1 MPRRILLASIEAG
14 AGHNM
19 LRDSLASALR
29 RADPEHRSFEPV
41 SWTSADSS
49 EQRFYAFCVHHFTR
63 LQGTVFN
70 LTGQRWAM
78 EVGMWLT
85 PRLQREARALLS
97 ESRFDAIL
105 STHALFTLILSR
117 ARAQLGVHVPL
128 IGAVPDYGPPSNG
141 YFPAAAHLRPD
152 YLLVMGED
160 TLAHYRGEGVSE
172 ERLHLS
178 GFLTREAFARVGHRM
193 RTEPRAEA
201 RAALRDEVA
210 AESPSF
216 AALKLDRPTLLFL
229 GGSAWTAKTEPVLR
243 RVLADGALRASVNVV
258 VVCGRDEAFQ
268 ESLRAETDAGVHVFG
283 YVSPAILAALMG
295 LADIPVLGSL
305 APATLQELLETE
317 LGPLLLFHYIPGAER
332 SHVSYLEAQRLGV
345 YEPDPP
351 AMLQV
356 IREAV
361 GMARVSPRIALV
373 RDGYKDRAREL
384 RRRSVERAMA
394 LPAFLSRVCGEE
406 PLGHRAAAED
416 ASASAR

>member
-1 MPRRILLASIEAG
+1 
-14 AGHNM
+14 M
-19 LRDSLASALR
+19 LRDSMAAVLR
-29 RADPEHRSFEPV
+29 RVDPQHRNFEPL

-49 EQRFYAFCVHHFTR
+49 IERFYAFCVHHFSR
-63 LQGTVFN
+63 LQGTVFT

-85 PRLQREARALLS
+85 PRLQREARELLRG
-97 ESRFDAIL
+97 SRADAFV
-105 STHALFTLILSR
+105 STHALFTIILAR
-117 ARAQLGVHVPL
+117 ARAQLGLDVPL
-128 IGAVPDYGPPSNG
+128 IGAVPDYGAPSGG
-141 YFPAAAHLRPD
+141 YFPSSPELQPD

-160 TLAHYRGEGVSE
+160 TLAHYRGEGVAE

-178 GFLTREAFARVGHRM
+178 GFLTREAFVRVGNRM
-193 RTEPRAEA
+193 RNEPRTQA

-210 AESPSF
+210 AEAPGF

-243 RVLADGALRASVNVV
+243 RVLADGALRSSVNVV
-258 VVCGRDEAFQ
+258 VVCGRDRRFQ
-268 ESLRAETDAGVHVFG
+268 ELLAPLRTEGVHVFG

-295 LADIPVLGSL
+295 LADIPILGSL

-317 LGPLLLFHYIPGAER
+317 LGPLLLFHYIPGSER

-361 GMARVSPRIALV
+361 GLARVSPRVALV
-373 RDGYKDRAREL
+373 RDGFKDRAREL
-384 RRRSVERAMA
+384 RRRSVERAMG
-394 LPAFLSRVCGEE
+394 LPKFLARVCDQ
-406 PLGHRAAAED
+406 PLGHG
-416 ASASAR
+416 ASADSASTAAG

>member
-1 MPRRILLASIEAG
+1 MPRRILLGSIEAG

-19 LRDSLASALR
+19 LRDSFAAVLR
-29 RADPEHRSFEPV
+29 RADPEHQRFEPV

-49 EQRFYAFCVHHFTR
+49 VQRFYAICVHYLTSF
-63 LQGTVFN
+63 QGTVYQWS
-70 LTGQRWAM
+70 GQRWAI
-78 EVGMWLT
+78 EVGLRLT
-85 PRLQREARALLS
+85 PRLKREATALLS
-97 ESRFDAIL
+97 ENRFDVLIATHPMLTMLLAQTRASLRL
-105 STHALFTLILSR
+105 S
-117 ARAQLGVHVPL
+117 VPL
-128 IGAVPDYGPPSNG
+128 IGAVPDYGAPTRG
-141 YFPAAAHLRPD
+141 YYPESPKRRPD

-160 TLAHYRGEGVSE
+160 TLAHYRGEGLPE

-178 GFLTREAFARVGHRM
+178 GFITREAFARVGHRL
-193 RTEPRAEA
+193 RTEPLAEA
-201 RAALRDEVA
+201 RASLRAEVA
-210 AESPSF
+210 AETPSF

-229 GGSAWTAKTEPVLR
+229 GGSAWTAKAEPILR

-258 VVCGRDEAFQ
+258 VVCGRDRHFLEALTP
-268 ESLRAETDAGVHVFG
+268 EASPGVHVFG

-295 LADIPVLGSL
+295 IADIPVLGSL

-361 GMARVSPRIALV
+361 GLARVSSRVALV
-373 RDGYKDRAREL
+373 RDGFRDRARSL
-384 RRRSVERAMA
+384 RARSVERAMG
-394 LPAFLSRVCGEE
+394 LPAFLERVAGEQV
-406 PLGHRAAAED
+406 PTLTDAAA
-416 ASASAR
+416 

>member
-1 MPRRILLASIEAG
+1 
-14 AGHNM
+14 M
-19 LRDSLASALR
+19 LRDSLVDALR
-29 RADPEHRSFEPV
+29 RVDPQHRSFEPV
-41 SWTSADSS
+41 SWTSAERSV
-49 EQRFYAFCVHHFTR
+49 QRFYAICVHYFTR
-63 LQGTVFN
+63 LQGTVFT

-85 PRLQREARALLS
+85 PGLLREARALVR
-97 ESRFDAIL
+97 ESRFDAIV
-105 STHALFTLILSR
+105 STHALFTLMLCR
-117 ARAQLGVHVPL
+117 VRAQLGVHVPI
-128 IGAVPDYGPPSNG
+128 IGAVPDYGTPSGG
-141 YFPAAAHLRPD
+141 YFPASPGLQPD

-160 TLAHYRGEGVSE
+160 TLAHYRGLGVAE

-201 RAALRDEVA
+201 RVSLRAEVA
-210 AESPSF
+210 QETPSF
-216 AALKLDRPTLLFL
+216 ATLDLDRPTLLFL

-243 RVLADGALRASVNVV
+243 RVLADGALRASVNLV
-258 VVCGRDEAFQ
+258 VVCGRDRQFQ
-268 ESLRAETDAGVHVFG
+268 EALAPEAASGLHVFG

-332 SHVSYLEAQRLGV
+332 SHVSYIEAQRLGV
-345 YEPDPP
+345 YEPDAP

-373 RDGYKDRAREL
+373 RDGFRDRAREL
-384 RRRSVERAMA
+384 RRRSVERAMQ
-394 LPAFLSRVCGEE
+394 LPGFLGRVCGE
-406 PLGHRAAAED
+406 PLVRRDAVRAA
-416 ASASAR
+416 SSQTR

>member
-1 MPRRILLASIEAG
+1 MPRRILLGSIEAG

-19 LRDSLASALR
+19 LRDSLAAVLR
-29 RADPEHRSFEPV
+29 RVDPQHRNFEPV

-49 EQRFYAFCVHHFTR
+49 VQRFYAFCVHHFTQ
-63 LQGTVFN
+63 LQGTVFI

-85 PRLQREARALLS
+85 PRLQREARDLLRDS
-97 ESRFDAIL
+97 HFDAIL
-105 STHALFTLILSR
+105 STHALFTLILAR
-117 ARAQLGVHVPL
+117 ARAQLGVDVPL
-128 IGAVPDYGPPSNG
+128 IGCVPDYGAPTG
-141 YFPAAAHLRPD
+141 AYFPESPQLRAD

-172 ERLHLS
+172 DRLHLS

-193 RTEPRAEA
+193 RTEARGAA
-201 RAALRDEVA
+201 RASLRDEVA
-210 AESPSF
+210 AETPSF
-216 AALKLDRPTLLFL
+216 AKLRLDRPTLLFL

-258 VVCGRDEAFQ
+258 VVCGRDRHFQ
-268 ESLRAETDAGVHVFG
+268 ELLAPSADDGVHVFG

-295 LADIPVLGSL
+295 LSDTPILGSL

-332 SHVSYLEAQRLGV
+332 SHVSYLEAQRLGL

-361 GMARVSPRIALV
+361 GLARVSPRVALV
-373 RDGYKDRAREL
+373 KDGFRDRAREL
-384 RRRSVERAMA
+384 RRRSVERAME
-394 LPAFLSRVCGEE
+394 LPSFLARVCGE
-406 PLGHRAAAED
+406 PLGRHRNADTE
-416 ASASAR
+416 SAPAR